1 MQEKRN
7 GANGTYEMDKTL
19 TFLKQRKDLRSLD
32 VIYLLK
38 VMAEYCKPGNT
49 FSVDNYV
56 LRIFHFL

>member
-7 GANGTYEMDKTL
+7 GANGTYKMYKAL
-19 TFLKQRKDLRSLD
+19 PFPKQRKDLRSLD

-38 VMAEYCKPGNT
+38 GMAEYWIPGNT
-49 FSVDNYV
+49 FSVDKYV